1 MTLRQ
6 DASTG
11 QMVDDGAKPAE
22 EADPKKPTMDLKIYA
37 PFRVY
42 FEGKAYS
49 MSGLNESGPFDILPH
64 HHNFIC
70 LLMPCDLV
78 VKAPFDGDKV
88 IRISRAFMHVRAE
101 KVVVFVDV

>member
-1 MTLRQ
+1 VTLRQ

-11 QMVDDGAKPAE
+11 QMVDDGSEVETPKE
-22 EADPKKPTMDLKIYA
+22 DPKKPLMDLKIYA

-42 FEGKAYS
+42 FDGKAYS
-49 MSGLNESGPFDILPH
+49 LSGLNESGPFDILPH

-78 VKAPFDGDKV
+78 VRAPFGNKI
-88 IRISRAFMHVRAE
+88 IRISRAFMHVKAE
-101 KVVVFVDV
+101 KIIVFVDV

>member
-1 MTLRQ
+1 MTMRQ

-11 QMVDDGAKPAE
+11 EMVDDGVSDEKPL
-22 EADPKKPTMDLKIYA
+22 DPKKPAMDLKVYA
-37 PFRVY
+37 PFHVY

-49 MSGLNESGPFDILPH
+49 ISGLNESGPFDILPH

-78 VKAPFDGDKV
+78 VRAPFGNKI

>member
-1 MTLRQ
+1 MTMRQ

-11 QMVDDGAKPAE
+11 QMVDDGVADDTP
-22 EADPKKPTMDLKIYA
+22 ADPKKPAMDLKVYA
-37 PFRVY
+37 PFHVY

-49 MSGLNESGPFDILPH
+49 ISGLNESGPFDILPH

-70 LLMPCDLV
+70 LLMPCDLIV
-78 VKAPFDGDKV
+78 RAPFGNKV

>member
-1 MTLRQ
+1 MTMRQ

-11 QMVDDGAKPAE
+11 QMADDGTKESEQAP
-22 EADPKKPTMDLKIYA
+22 DPKKPVMDIKIYA
-37 PFRVY
+37 PFQVY

-49 MSGLNESGPFDILPH
+49 LSGLNESGPFDILPH

-78 VKAPFDGDKV
+78 VKAPFGNKT
-88 IRISRAFMHVRAE
+88 IRISRAFMHVKAE

>member
-1 MTLRQ
+1 MTMRQ

-11 QMVDDGAKPAE
+11 QMIDDGTQTPE
-22 EADPKKPTMDLKIYA
+22 EPQDSKKPTMDVKIYA
-37 PFRVY
+37 PFRMY

-49 MSGLNESGPFDILPH
+49 LSGLNESGPFDILPH

-78 VKAPFDGDKV
+78 VRAPFGNKV
-88 IRISRAFMHVRAE
+88 IRISRAFMHVKAE
-101 KVVVFVDV
+101 KIVVFVDV

>member
-1 MTLRQ
+1 MTMRM

-11 QMVDDGAKPAE
+11 QMVDDGKGDSEPQ
-22 EADPKKPTMDLKIYA
+22 ADPKKPVMDIKVYA

-42 FEGKAYS
+42 YEGKGYS
-49 MSGLNESGPFDILPH
+49 LSGVNESGPFDILPH

-70 LLMPCDLV
+70 LLLPCDLV
-78 VKAPFDGDKV
+78 IQAPFGKQV
-88 IRISRAFMHVRAE
+88 VRISRAFMHVRAE